1 MNAMFMLACAL
12 SLLAGSNES
21 SSQAASVA
29 APVANEG
36 GFLRAQVG
44 LESFSV
50 PFLVLG
56 GAARA
61 DKIGVGHSVGVAG
74 GFRIKPVRLGVEFVR
89 TELAQSTAWYK
100 FMVDLEVPIPVSI
113 VEFVPRFAGGYT
125 FLPADGRILHGASAV
140 LGLAIDVRPVRW
152 FAFGLG
158 ADFTGQLFRVPQ
170 AIGVSLGLAAF
181 GRFSFL
187 L

>member
-1 MNAMFMLACAL
+1 
-12 SLLAGSNES
+12 
-21 SSQAASVA
+21 V
-29 APVANEG
+29 NEG
-36 GFLRAQVG
+36 GFLRAQIG
-44 LESFSV
+44 LESYSV

-61 DKIGVGHSVGVAG
+61 DKLGVGYSVGLAG

-89 TELAQSTAWYK
+89 TELPQSTAWYK
-100 FMVDLEVPIPVSI
+100 FMLDLEVPIPVSI
-113 VEFVPRFAGGYT
+113 VEFVPRFAAGYT
-125 FLPADGRILHGASAV
+125 FLPADGRILHGAAAV
-140 LGLAIDVRPVRW
+140 IGLAIDLRPVRW

-158 ADFTGQLFRVPQ
+158 ADFAGQLFRVPE
-170 AIGVSLGLAAF
+170 AIGVSFGLAGY